1 MGIRINGS
9 TSGYTELS
17 AGSKPGNNTITLPES
32 NGAAGQFLQV
42 GANGVTTWATAI
54 NLIVQTDASFSE
66 PVIGSAC
73 TSTNPIVL
81 SGTTPYT
88 YSYQWQFQASG
99 GSSFSDVSGA
109 TSVNY
114 TVPETISSVATE
126 GGQLRCVVTVT
137 DSSTPAITTTSTS
150 AGVVV
155 VTTFGNLPPSK
166 LGYLDIDTGAIV
178 DVTVDSSTS
187 NRVIGYNHNYVV
199 KEDGTLWGAGAGVG
213 GPNAVPTKYNSRV
226 TTHDR
231 AGRQIKQI
239 INGAFHLD
247 QIVVLYD
254 DGSVKDTQG
263 TINTFSAGKECVM
276 LCGGGN
282 VQSNYTC
289 CIGIMKDGTIHWF
302 GTNGMLADD
311 ASNTSVSTAQ
321 GRIRVTP
328 AGVNAV
334 KAVLMEVSY
343 SPNNNGFSVAVL
355 GNDKKVYVM
364 CYNKAPSGFPTTGSW
379 STNGF
384 ALLDVTV
391 GSSTFSNYD
400 WTDIGAGSKVDSYTE
415 SQFNALRSDG
425 TLWWA
430 STSQTLTQHRTET
443 DYMTAMDWPQPYY
456 NNYTRNGIA
465 LSTTR
470 NEIIVFDG
478 GNVNRR
484 RTLTGTTVATDALW
498 NKLAKNR
505 GAASQ
510 AGSFE
515 WASNNY
521 CIWFTPT

>member
-1 MGIRINGS
+1 MGLRLNDGGGNHVELTAPS
-9 TSGYTELS
+9 LTSDVSL
-17 AGSKPGNNTITLPES
+17 TLPNS
-32 NGAAGQFLQV
+32 VGTAGQFLQV
-42 GANGVTTWATAI
+42 GANGVTTWATAL
-54 NLIVQTDASFSE
+54 NLIVQTDASISE
-66 PVIGSAC
+66 PQVGDAC
-73 TSTNPIVL
+73 TCTNPVVL

-109 TSVNY
+109 TSNTY

-126 GGQLRCVVTVT
+126 DGQLRCVVTVT

-155 VTTFGNLPPSK
+155 VSGFGNLPPSR
-166 LGYLDIDTGAIV
+166 LGYIDIDTGAIV
-178 DVTVDSSTS
+178 DVAVDSSTT

-199 KEDGTLWGAGAGVG
+199 KEDGTLWGAGSGVG
-213 GPNAVPTKYNSRV
+213 GPNTVPTKYNSQV

-231 AGRQIKQI
+231 TGRTIKQI

-254 DGSVKDTQG
+254 DGSVKDYNG
-263 TINTFSAGKECVM
+263 NIHTFSSGQECVM

-282 VQSNYTC
+282 VQSSYTC

-302 GTNGMLADD
+302 GTNGMHADD
-311 ASNTSVSTAQ
+311 ASSTSVNVGQ

-328 AGVNAV
+328 AGVDAV
-334 KAVLMEVSY
+334 KAVFMEVSY
-343 SPNNNGFSVAVL
+343 SPVNNGFSVAVL
-355 GNDKKVYVM
+355 GSDKKVYVM
-364 CYNKAPSGFPTTGSW
+364 CSSKVPSGFPTTGSW

-384 ALLDVTV
+384 ALLDVAV
-391 GSSTFSNYD
+391 GGSTFSNYD

-415 SQFNALRSDG
+415 PQFNALRSDG

-430 STSQTLTQHRTET
+430 TLNQTLIQHRTET
-443 DYMTAMDWPQPYY
+443 DYMTAMDWPQSYY

-515 WASNNY
+515 WSTNNY

>member
-17 AGSKPGNNTITLPES
+17 AGSTPGNNTITLPES
-32 NGAAGQFLQV
+32 NGAAGQFLQI
-42 GANGVTTWATAI
+42 GANGVTTWATAV
-54 NLIVQTDASFSE
+54 NLIVQTDASISE
-66 PVIGSAC
+66 PVIGDSC
-73 TSTNPIVL
+73 TCTNPVVL
-81 SGTTPYT
+81 SGTTPYA

-109 TSVNY
+109 TSNPY
-114 TVPETISSVATE
+114 TVPETISSVATVD
-126 GGQLRCVVTVT
+126 GQLRCVVTVT
-137 DSSTPAITTTSTS
+137 DSSTLAITTTSTS

-155 VTTFGNLPPSK
+155 VSGFGNLLPSK
-166 LGYLDIDTGAIV
+166 LGYLNIDTGAIV

-213 GPNAVPTKYNSRV
+213 GPNSVPTKYNTRV
-226 TTHDR
+226 TSYDR
-231 AGRQIKQI
+231 TGRTIKQI

-247 QIVVLYD
+247 SIVVLYD
-254 DGSVKDTQG
+254 DGSVLDAQATYH
-263 TINTFSAGKECVM
+263 TFTPGQECVM

-282 VQSNYTC
+282 VQSTYTC
-289 CIGIMKDGTIHWF
+289 CIGIMKDGTIQWF
-302 GTNGMLADD
+302 GNNALVADD
-311 ASNTSVSTAQ
+311 ASNTTVFNTSS
-321 GRIRVTP
+321 IRVTP
-328 AGVNAV
+328 AGVNAL

-355 GNDKKVYVM
+355 GDDKKVYVM

-391 GSSTFSNYD
+391 GGSTFSNYE
-400 WTDIGAGSKVDSYTE
+400 WTDIGAGSKVNSYTE
-415 SQFNALRSDG
+415 PQFNALRSDG

-430 STSQTLTQHRTET
+430 TAAQTLTQHRTET

-456 NNYTRNGIA
+456 NDYTRNGIA

-484 RTLTGTTVATDALW
+484 RTLSGSTVATDALW

-515 WASNNY
+515 WSVTNY

>member
-1 MGIRINGS
+1 MGLRLNDGS
-9 TSGYTELS
+9 GNHVELS
-17 AGSKPGNNTITLPES
+17 APTLSSDVSLTLPNS
-32 NGAAGQFLQV
+32 AGTAGQFLQV

-54 NLIVQTDASFSE
+54 NLIVQTDASITE
-66 PVIGSAC
+66 PVVGDTC
-73 TSTNPIVL
+73 TCTNPVVL

-99 GSSFSDVSGA
+99 GSSFSDVTGA

-155 VTTFGNLPPSK
+155 VSKFGNLPPSK
-166 LGYLDIDTGAIV
+166 LGYLDIDTGAV
-178 DVTVDSSTS
+178 TDVTVDSSTS
-187 NRVIGYNHNYVV
+187 TRVIGYNHNYVV
-199 KEDGTLWGAGAGVG
+199 KEDGTIYGSGAGVG
-213 GPNAVPTKYNSRV
+213 GPNTVPTKYNSAQP
-226 TTHDR
+226 HLAR
-231 AGRQIKQI
+231 AGRTIKQI

-247 QIVVLYD
+247 TPVVLYD
-254 DGSVKDTQG
+254 DGSVRDVNG
-263 TINTFSAGKECVM
+263 TIHTFSSGQECVM

-282 VQSNYTC
+282 VQSSHTC
-289 CIGIMKDGTIHWF
+289 AIGIMKDGTIHWF
-302 GTNGMLADD
+302 GTSAMDADD
-311 ASNTSVSTAQ
+311 ATNTSVSASQ

-328 AGVNAV
+328 TGVDAL
-334 KAVLMEVSY
+334 KAVFMEVSY
-343 SPNNNGFSVAVL
+343 SPNNNGFALAVL
-355 GNDKKVYVM
+355 GSDKKVYVM

-384 ALLDVTV
+384 ALLDVAV
-391 GSSTFSNYD
+391 GSSTFSNYE
-400 WTDIGAGSKVDSYTE
+400 WTDIGAGSKVDSFTE
-415 SQFNALRSDG
+415 PQFNALRSDG

-430 STSQTLTQHRTET
+430 TLNQTLIQHGTWT
-443 DYMTAMDWPQPYY
+443 DHMTAMDWPQPYY

-470 NEIIVFDG
+470 NEIIIFDG
-478 GNVNRR
+478 AGVSRR

-505 GAASQ
+505 GASSQ

-515 WASNNY
+515 WNTANL